1 MPKRPSQADYLADF
15 AIEKPSSSSTPSSSK
30 SDTPKRSRAA
40 TPRQPQREA
49 EPGARERTTLYL
61 RRDLYAEAKGAATFL
76 GSRGEQPGNVSELVE
91 HAVERELERLRKLH
105 HGGRPFPPYL
115 GGLPGG
121 RPRRR

>member
-15 AIEKPSSSSTPSSSK
+15 AIEKPPTTPRTRSK
-30 SDTPKRSRAA
+30 PPREEPRRKREV
-40 TPRQPQREA
+40 RQPQREA

-76 GSRGEQPGNVSELVE
+76 GARGEQPGNVSELVE

-121 RPRRR
+121 RPPRR

>member
-1 MPKRPSQADYLADF
+1 MPKRPSQAEYLADL
-15 AIEKPSSSSTPSSSK
+15 AIEKPPTTPRTRSK
-30 SDTPKRSRAA
+30 PPREEPRRKREV
-40 TPRQPQREA
+40 RQPQREA

-76 GSRGEQPGNVSELVE
+76 GARGEQPGNVSELVE

-121 RPRRR
+121 RPPRR

>member
-1 MPKRPSQADYLADF
+1 MSKRPTQADYLADF
-15 AIEKPSSSSTPSSSK
+15 PIEQPSSSSPRTRSKPSE
-30 SDTPKRSRAA
+30 PPRRKREA
-40 TPRQPQREA
+40 RQPQREA

-76 GSRGEQPGNVSELVE
+76 GARNETPGNVSELVE

-105 HGGRPFPPYL
+105 HGGRPFPLYL

-121 RPRRR
+121 RPPRR